1 MIMET
6 GYRFK
11 DLMSK
16 YGIREDSDKS
26 GDYKGVQLLRELVNI
41 LREVALKED
50 HKNADIISKLILE
63 LVKEMSCKK

>member
-1 MIMET
+1 MKT

-16 YGIREDSDKS
+16 YGIREDFDES

-63 LVKEMSCKK
+63 LVKEISCKK